1 MTSTNKLI
9 IPINDNPELREYF
22 STRQPGDV
30 CVLTVTATVDD
41 QVGKSV
47 TLSVKDVEVQDYDEG
62 EETPDETMAGETS
75 EPVLDSYY
83 EPTTVPPEPVKKSS
97 RPNNRSAANVAY
109 AYGTGSSEQP
119 SI

>member
-47 TLSVKDVEVQDYDEG
+47 TLSVKDVEVQDYDGAMEP
-62 EETPDETMAGETS
+62 EETVAGETS

-97 RPNNRSAANVAY
+97 KPNRRSAANVAY
-109 AYGTGSSEQP
+109 AYGTSSSEQP